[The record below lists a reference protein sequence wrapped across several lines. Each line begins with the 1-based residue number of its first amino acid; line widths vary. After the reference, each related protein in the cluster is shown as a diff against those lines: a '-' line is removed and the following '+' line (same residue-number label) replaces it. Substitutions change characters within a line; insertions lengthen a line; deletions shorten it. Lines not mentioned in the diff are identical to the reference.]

1 MKSAIVGEYIIQV
14 EQSGHV
20 TVYRIYDN
28 VKESLREI
36 YNVRGLEY
44 NDKWTTRQMGSNLIK
59 QLGGDNSVTVGEYV
73 VVKRNNGAIETYR
86 DFGNG
91 NVKEAL
97 RSLAKTVGMEVNPV
111 WNTQTL
117 GSKIIDFVSI

>member
-44 NDKWTTRQMGSNLIK
+44 NDK
-59 QLGGDNSVTVGEYV
+59 
-73 VVKRNNGAIETYR
+73 
-86 DFGNG
+86 
-91 NVKEAL
+91 
-97 RSLAKTVGMEVNPV
+97 AKTVGMEVNPV